1 MNIPYPFRYNVNDDS
16 FTLMPNRLP
25 VPIHGHSAL
34 VLDKAPKWCDTKGKR
49 PLSQEEVLRLTD
61 KIFGTSGIISV
72 R

>member
-1 MNIPYPFRYNVNDDS
+1 
-16 FTLMPNRLP
+16 MPNRLP

-34 VLDKAPKWCDTKGKR
+34 VLDRAPEWCDTNGER

>member
-1 MNIPYPFRYNVNDDS
+1 
-16 FTLMPNRLP
+16 MPNRLP
-25 VPIHGHSAL
+25 VPIHGHSVL
-34 VLDKAPKWCDTKGKR
+34 VLEKAPEWCDTNGER